1 MTFRLASTP
10 MRRLAFACGLA
21 LLLLAPPLPPGGG
34 ARAQEEEDLTKEVV
48 AMRAAYDRARER
60 LDDLDFAAA
69 VRELGALIEPRARTR
84 PADLGFEETRLLA
97 SAYDLRAR
105 AQFNLGN
112 AAAAESDFGALLRLD
127 PSYSIDRQTLSPK
140 VVDLFDRVRAR
151 TVGIL
156 NLTVDPARARVKVD
170 GEQVDSGP
178 EGIGVLSGTHELR
191 IEMDGYDPH
200 VETITAAGGT
210 RLERRVKLRPNR
222 RSLEFITVPAGVTVT
237 VDDAP
242 AGTSAGPA
250 TPEVEGLAATYGFDA
265 RQASAPLLVPTV
277 TPGEHRVT
285 FQRACY
291 ETQSVV
297 VRVDLDPD
305 GRPLRFAPV
314 ILKESR
320 TRLQITSVPAGAE
333 VQVDGVPQGT
343 TPLTLES
350 LCGGDREVTVVR
362 RDVGRWSERVRL
374 ATGQLNTLDVRLR
387 PTLLY
392 VGTFRLDEWG
402 RAVWSDED
410 KPLLEALGRGLKTL
424 NVARVPAVQESIRE
438 AVIRWMIA
446 DPREA
451 RAGRLLPPD
460 LLRDAAERAG
470 ADLVLAGLTLT
481 DDPERA
487 WTLGLYSAL
496 HNTPDVVRLRLDKAE
511 GVADF
516 VARLDSAP
524 LDAATLWGL
533 GLSDTTL
540 PPGGPVVARVLPGSP
555 AAKAGVRVGDRV
567 TSVGTKKTTTTRE
580 AMAALDAESARGGGV
595 RSAVVVTL
603 QAAEGTRTTRLAPV
617 DAPALL
623 SLTDPRLLYNRAL
636 AEYRLRARAA
646 TDETSR
652 GVAALNTGLA
662 LMHFRAYDKALA
674 EGLQKASLPPGSGI
688 TQGTVDYYRGLCAL
702 RRGDPDG
709 ARSAFQAAA
718 KATGSTLESPEG
730 PSASAAAARALQSLQ

>member
-1 MTFRLASTP
+1 MRTRLACAS
-10 MRRLAFACGLA
+10 ALA
-21 LLLLAPPLPPGGG
+21 LLLLAAPVPPAGT

-48 AMRAAYDRARER
+48 AMRTAFDRARER
-60 LDDLDFAAA
+60 LDELDFTAA
-69 VRELGALIEPRARTR
+69 VRELGTIIDPRAKTR

-112 AAAAESDFGALLRLD
+112 AAAAEADFAALLRLD

-140 VVDLFDRVRAR
+140 VVDLFDRVRAK

-156 NLTVDPARARVKVD
+156 SLAVEPARARVKVD
-170 GEQVDSGP
+170 GDPVDNGP
-178 EGIGVLSGTHELR
+178 DGIGVLSGTHELR
-191 IEMDGYDPH
+191 IEMEGYDPH

-210 RLERRVKLRPNR
+210 RLERRVKLRPNK
-222 RSLEFITVPAGVTVT
+222 RSLEFITVPQGVTVT
-237 VDDAP
+237 IDDTP
-242 AGTSAGPA
+242 AGTTAGPA

-265 RQASAPLLVPTV
+265 RNASAPLLVSTV
-277 TPGEHRVT
+277 SPGEHRVS

-297 VRVDLDPD
+297 VRVDLDPEQN
-305 GRPLRFAPV
+305 RPLRFAPV
-314 ILKESR
+314 VLKESR

-350 LCGGDREVTVVR
+350 LCGGDREVSVVR

-374 ATGQLNTLDVRLR
+374 ASGQLNTLDVRLR

-410 KPLLEALGRGLKTL
+410 KPLLDALNRGLKTL
-424 NVARVPAVQESIRE
+424 NVARVTAVQESIRE
-438 AVIRWMIA
+438 AVVRWMIA

-451 RAGRLLPPD
+451 RSGTLLPPD
-460 LLRDAAERAG
+460 LLKDAAERAG
-470 ADLVLAGLTLT
+470 ADLVLAGLTLA

-496 HNTPDVVRLRLDKAE
+496 HNTPDIVRLRLDKPE

-516 VARLDSAP
+516 VKRLDAAP
-524 LDAATLWGL
+524 TDQATLWGL
-533 GLSDTTL
+533 GLADSTL

-567 TSVGTKKTTTTRE
+567 TSVGPKRTSTTRE
-580 AMAALDAESARGGGV
+580 ALAALDTESARGGGV

-603 QAAEGTRTTRLAPV
+603 QAGEGTRTTRIAPV

-623 SLTDPRLLYNRAL
+623 SLTDPQMLYNRAL

-646 TDETSR
+646 SDETAR

-688 TQGTVDYYRGLCAL
+688 AQGTVDYYRGLCAL
-702 RRGDPDG
+702 RRGDSDG

-718 KATGSTLESPEG
+718 KAAGSTLESPEG
-730 PSASAAAARALQSLQ
+730 PSAAAAAARALQSLQ